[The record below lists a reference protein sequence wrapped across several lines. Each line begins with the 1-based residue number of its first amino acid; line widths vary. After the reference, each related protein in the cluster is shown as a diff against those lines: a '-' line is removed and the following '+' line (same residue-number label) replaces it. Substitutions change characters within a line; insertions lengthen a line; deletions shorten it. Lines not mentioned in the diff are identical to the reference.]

1 MISKSSP
8 NRRPLLIGAVVVL
21 CLMLLGSP
29 DGLFSWLISTQAT
42 AVFSLGIL
50 VVASYLAR
58 CYTESTNRLL
68 DELREAT
75 RLVGEP
81 NTSWDDLEDDFT
93 QKAPHLAAPFVAFR
107 RTIHRLNESEVA
119 SDFTVADIPTHRD
132 FIALRSPRDYF
143 SEDTTYRNIVN
154 VPFFEAVP
162 GMLTG
167 LGIFFTFVGL
177 ACGVSLATDGLL
189 PTENTSASIDPTD
202 ISALL
207 ASIGNL
213 LQGAGQ
219 AFVTSI
225 AGLASSLFFSTWI
238 HRRENEIRTNLEKLN
253 EAFECFAPTADAE
266 TLLLASARK
275 TSRQE
280 MLFRDLKENWELMAE
295 KFTSMLGEEMRKAS
309 SAQTEELVNELR
321 KLNESVTK
329 FSTAQTEVI
338 TEETAKA
345 MQQLVDMLSDA
356 IKGMTDTFDRSA
368 EGIRTS
374 VAALDSILKTT
385 DSTMQSVSEHAEDA
399 LGRMNDQINAIEARL
414 TQGARALESSMNAMA
429 EQSGRLAET
438 VAEAGSAFKTS
449 VETTSEGFDQTV
461 NASASGFKEKVAES
475 GNAFAETFAGA
486 AQSGAQALRE
496 SAHESATVFRSAFT
510 QTAEGAERFNRALE
524 GSATAQRDI
533 AKAYEDMYV
542 KVARSSELLAHTL
555 EETRLVTE
563 TLGVNR
569 EAFVKAMQELL
580 ENARETQDQGSRN
593 FAVSAEKV
601 SEVFIHVLETHKKL
615 QESSEHLQSLLTE
628 GLERFGAALH
638 NLNSQLATNMSTADN
653 MLGEAVAGMSE
664 GLRRWTQYQSEQ
676 SNALE
681 RNTRGFTEAID
692 RVGDLVQ
699 AVDTSV
705 RRIETAQSSTQ
716 KTDTSG
722 NTDKVTK

>member
-1 MISKSSP
+1 MISKPAS
-8 NRRPLLIGAVVVL
+8 NRRPLLITAAVVV
-21 CLMLLGSP
+21 CLMALGSP
-29 DGLFSWLISTQAT
+29 DGLFAWLISTQAT

-50 VVASYLAR
+50 IAAYYLAR
-58 CYTESTNRLL
+58 RYTESTTRLL
-68 DELREAT
+68 GELSEAV
-75 RLVGEP
+75 RLVDEP
-81 NTSWDDLEDDFT
+81 NASWDDLEDDFSK
-93 QKAPHLAAPFVAFR
+93 KAPHLAGPFAAFR

-143 SEDTTYRNIVN
+143 NEETTYRNIVN

-177 ACGVSLATDGLL
+177 ACGVSLATEGLL
-189 PTENTSASIDPTD
+189 PSENTSTGIDPTG

-225 AGLASSLFFSTWI
+225 AGLASSLVFSSWI

-253 EAFECFAPTADAE
+253 DAFERFAPTADAE

-280 MLFRDLKENWELMAE
+280 ALFRDLKENWELMAE
-295 KFTSMLGEEMRKAS
+295 KFAEMLGKEMQKAS

-321 KLNESVTK
+321 KLNESVKK

-345 MQQLVDMLSDA
+345 MEQLVNMLSDA
-356 IKGMTDTFDRSA
+356 FKGMTDTFDRSA

-374 VAALDSILKTT
+374 VAELDAILKTT
-385 DSTMQSVSEHAEDA
+385 ESTMKSVSENAESV
-399 LGRMNDQINAIEARL
+399 LGRMSGQIDAIEARL

-429 EQSGRLAET
+429 EQSGRLAEA
-438 VAEAGSAFKTS
+438 VAEAGSTFKTS
-449 VETTSEGFDQTV
+449 VETTSEGFDQSV
-461 NASASGFKEKVAES
+461 SASASGFKEKVAES
-475 GNAFAETFAGA
+475 GTAFAETFAGA

-496 SAHESATVFRSAFT
+496 SAAESATVFRSAFA
-510 QTAEGAERFNRALE
+510 QTAESAERFNRALE
-524 GSATAQRDI
+524 GSANAQRDI

-542 KVARSSELLAHTL
+542 KVARSNELLAHTL

-563 TLGVNR
+563 ALGANR
-569 EAFVKAMQELL
+569 EAFAEAMRELL
-580 ENARETQDQGSRN
+580 KNASETQAKGSRD

-601 SEVFIHVLETHKKL
+601 SEVFVHVLETHKKL
-615 QESSEHLQSLLTE
+615 QESSDHLQSILTE

-638 NLNSQLATNMSTADN
+638 NLNAQLSTNMSTADQ
-653 MLGEAVAGMSE
+653 MLGEAVGGMSD
-664 GLRRWTQYQSEQ
+664 GLRRWMQYQAEQ

-681 RNTRGFTEAID
+681 RNTQHFTEAID
-692 RVGDLVQ
+692 RVGSLVQ

-705 RRIETAQSSTQ
+705 RRIEATQ
-716 KTDTSG
+716 GSAKKAD
-722 NTDKVTK
+722 NTDKVAK

>member
-1 MISKSSP
+1 MISKTFP
-8 NRRPLLIGAVVVL
+8 KLQPPLFVGSIVVL
-21 CLMLLGSP
+21 GLVLLGLGS
-29 DGLFSWLISTQAT
+29 DDALLSWLISENATFWFSGFIIFMAIIAAFQCEQAT
-42 AVFSLGIL
+42 RGFLK
-50 VVASYLAR
+50 
-58 CYTESTNRLL
+58 EL
-68 DELREAT
+68 DEAT
-75 RLVGEP
+75 NLVNSGA
-81 NTSWDDLEDDFT
+81 SWDDLNSEIEQHAPSLHKSFSAFHQTLRRIDDTTDFNTNEIPNRQGFFT
-93 QKAPHLAAPFVAFR
+93 
-107 RTIHRLNESEVA
+107 
-119 SDFTVADIPTHRD
+119 
-132 FIALRSPRDYF
+132 LRSSRDYLN
-143 SEDTTYRNIVN
+143 EDTTYRNIVY
-154 VPFFEAVP
+154 VPFLEAVP

-167 LGIFFTFVGL
+167 LGIFFTFLGL
-177 ACGVSLATDGLL
+177 ASGVSLATDGLL
-189 PTENTSASIDPTD
+189 SGETSVSTADVQL
-202 ISALL
+202 LL
-207 ASIGNL
+207 ASIQDL
-213 LQGAGQ
+213 LQGAGL

-225 AGLASSLFFSTWI
+225 VGLASSLAFSTGI
-238 HRRENEIRTNLEKLN
+238 HFLEKKVHKKLENLN
-253 EAFECFAPTADAE
+253 KSIEDRAPTADAE
-266 TLLLASARK
+266 TLLLISANK
-275 TSRQE
+275 TSQQE
-280 MLFRDLKENWELMAE
+280 ALLRGLKDNWELMVDKFAE
-295 KFTSMLGEEMRKAS
+295 KLSEKMEKAS
-309 SAQTEELVNELR
+309 SVQTEELVRELS
-321 KLNESVTK
+321 KLNNSVK
-329 FSTAQTEVI
+329 DLGTAQTEVI
-338 TEETAKA
+338 TKETKQA
-345 MQQLVDMLSDA
+345 MKDLVDMLSGA
-356 IKGMTDTFDRSA
+356 INGMTDTFDRSA

-374 VAALDSILKTT
+374 VAVLDSILKTT
-385 DSTMQSVSEHAEDA
+385 ESTMQSVSENAEDA
-399 LGRMNDQINAIEARL
+399 LGRMSDQINAIEARL

-496 SAHESATVFRSAFT
+496 SAHESATVFRSAFA

-524 GSATAQRDI
+524 DSTTAQRNI

-563 TLGVNR
+563 ALGVNR

-580 ENARETQDQGSRN
+580 KNARETQDQGSRN

-638 NLNSQLATNMSTADN
+638 NLNSQLATNMSTADKL
-653 MLGEAVAGMSE
+653 LGEAVGGMSE

-692 RVGDLVQ
+692 RIGDLVQ

-705 RRIETAQSSTQ
+705 RRIETAQGSAQ
-716 KTDTSG
+716 KADTSG
-722 NTDKVTK
+722 NTDKGTK